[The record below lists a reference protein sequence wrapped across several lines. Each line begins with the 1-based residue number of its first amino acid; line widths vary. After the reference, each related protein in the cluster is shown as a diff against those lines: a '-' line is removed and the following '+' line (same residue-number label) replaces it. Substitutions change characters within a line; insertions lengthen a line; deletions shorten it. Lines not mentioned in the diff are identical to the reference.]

1 MNIVGWEQLGWPAVA
16 MVALAV
22 GIWLLSVKLRDVS
35 IVDSAWSIFFLL
47 FALLFAWRQGDRS
60 VGTLA
65 MLVLVAAWA
74 LRLSIYITW
83 RNHGHGE
90 DRRYQAI
97 RARNQ
102 PNFAFKSLYLVF
114 LLQAV
119 LAFVIAMPLLP
130 ALNGANDANL
140 VTWLGMAVAVFGL
153 LFETVG
159 DAQMARFKADPAS
172 AGQVMDHGLWRYTR
186 HPNYFGESVFWWG
199 VWIASA
205 SLDGA
210 WTVFSP
216 LLMSFLLLRVSGVPL
231 LEADLKQ
238 RRPAYAEYLRTTSS
252 FVPWPPKRCRP
263 STRPRTGERRELR

>member
-1 MNIVGWEQLGWPAVA
+1 MNFEDLEQLGWPAIA
-16 MVALAV
+16 MAMLAV
-22 GIWLLSVKLRDVS
+22 VMWLWSLKLRDVS

-47 FALLFAWRQGDRS
+47 FALVFAWRQGDRS
-60 VGTLA
+60 TATLA
-65 MLVLVAAWA
+65 MLALVAAWA

-83 RNHGHGE
+83 RNRGHGE

-97 RARNQ
+97 RARNE

-130 ALNGANDANL
+130 ALNGANDASP
-140 VTWLGMAVAVFGL
+140 VTWLGMAVAAFGL
-153 LFETVG
+153 LFETG
-159 DAQMARFKADPAS
+159 ADAQMARFKADPAS
-172 AGQVMDHGLWRYTR
+172 AGQVMDRGFWRYTR

-205 SLDGA
+205 SQGGA

-216 LLMSFLLLRVSGVPL
+216 LLMTFLLLRVSGVPL

-238 RRPAYAEYLRTTSS
+238 RRPAYAEYLRSTSS
-252 FVPWPPKRCRP
+252 FVPWPPKR
-263 STRPRTGERRELR
+263 

>member
-1 MNIVGWEQLGWPAVA
+1 MNVVGWEHLGWPALA
-16 MVALAV
+16 MIALAV
-22 GIWLLSVKLRDVS
+22 GMWLLSVKLRDVS

-47 FALLFAWRQGDRS
+47 FALVFAWRQGDRS

-102 PNFAFKSLYLVF
+102 PNFEFRSLYLVF

-140 VTWLGMAVAVFGL
+140 VTWLGMAVAASGL

-172 AGQVMDHGLWRYTR
+172 AGQVMDRGLWRYTR

-205 SLDGA
+205 SLGGA

-231 LEADLKQ
+231 LEADLTQ

-252 FVPWPPKRCRP
+252 FVPWPPKR
-263 STRPRTGERRELR
+263 

>member
-1 MNIVGWEQLGWPAVA
+1 MNVAGWEHLGWPAAA

-22 GIWLLSVKLRDVS
+22 GMWLLSVKLRDVS

-47 FALLFAWRQGDRS
+47 FALVFVWRQGDRS
-60 VGTLA
+60 VATLA
-65 MLVLVAAWA
+65 MLALIAAWA

-140 VTWLGMAVAVFGL
+140 VTWLGIAVAAFGL

-172 AGQVMDHGLWRYTR
+172 AGQVMDRGLWRYTR

-205 SLDGA
+205 SLGGA

-216 LLMSFLLLRVSGVPL
+216 LLMTFLLLRVSGVPL

-252 FVPWPPKRCRP
+252 FVPWPPKR
-263 STRPRTGERRELR
+263 

>member
-1 MNIVGWEQLGWPAVA
+1 MNVSSWELLGWPAAA

-22 GIWLLSVKLRDVS
+22 GMWLLSIRLRDVS

-47 FALLFAWRQGDRS
+47 FALVFAWRQGDRS
-60 VGTLA
+60 IGTLA
-65 MLVLVAAWA
+65 MLALVAAWA

-102 PNFAFKSLYLVF
+102 PNFEFKSLYLVF

-130 ALNGANDANL
+130 ALNGANEANL
-140 VTWLGMAVAVFGL
+140 VTWLGMAVAAFGL

-159 DAQMARFKADPAS
+159 DAQMARFKADPDS
-172 AGQVMDHGLWRYTR
+172 TGQVMDRGLWRYTR

-205 SLDGA
+205 SLGGA

-252 FVPWPPKRCRP
+252 FVPWPPKR
-263 STRPRTGERRELR
+263 

>member
-1 MNIVGWEQLGWPAVA
+1 MNVSGWELLGWPAAA

-22 GIWLLSVKLRDVS
+22 CMWLLSIRLRDVS

-47 FALLFAWRQGDRS
+47 FALVFAWRHGDRS

-65 MLVLVAAWA
+65 MLALVAAWA
-74 LRLSIYITW
+74 LRLSAYITW

-130 ALNGANDANL
+130 ALNGANEANL

-153 LFETVG
+153 LFETIG

-172 AGQVMDHGLWRYTR
+172 AGQVMDRGLWRYTR
-186 HPNYFGESVFWWG
+186 HPNYFGESVFW
-199 VWIASA
+199 
-205 SLDGA
+205 
-210 WTVFSP
+210 
-216 LLMSFLLLRVSGVPL
+216 
-231 LEADLKQ
+231 
-238 RRPAYAEYLRTTSS
+238 
-252 FVPWPPKRCRP
+252 
-263 STRPRTGERRELR
+263 

>member
-1 MNIVGWEQLGWPAVA
+1 MNVVGWEHLGWPALV
-16 MVALAV
+16 MIALAV
-22 GIWLLSVKLRDVS
+22 GMWLLSVKLRDVS

-47 FALLFAWRQGDRS
+47 FALVFAWRQGDRS

-102 PNFAFKSLYLVF
+102 PNFEFRSLYLVF

-140 VTWLGMAVAVFGL
+140 VTWLGMAVAASGL

-172 AGQVMDHGLWRYTR
+172 AGQVMDRGLWRYTR

-205 SLDGA
+205 SLGGA

-231 LEADLKQ
+231 LEADLTQ

-252 FVPWPPKRCRP
+252 FVPWPPKR
-263 STRPRTGERRELR
+263 

>member
-1 MNIVGWEQLGWPAVA
+1 MNIVGWEHLGWPAVA

-22 GIWLLSVKLRDVS
+22 GMWLLSVKLRDVS

-172 AGQVMDHGLWRYTR
+172 AGQVMDRGLWRYTR

-205 SLDGA
+205 SLGGA

-252 FVPWPPKRCRP
+252 FVPWPPKR
-263 STRPRTGERRELR
+263 

>member
-1 MNIVGWEQLGWPAVA
+1 MNVSGWEHLGWPAIA

-22 GIWLLSVKLRDVS
+22 GMWLLSVKLRDVS

-47 FALLFAWRQGDRS
+47 FALVFAWRQGDRS

-102 PNFAFKSLYLVF
+102 PNFEFKSLYLVF

-119 LAFVIAMPLLP
+119 LAFVIAIPLLP

-140 VTWLGMAVAVFGL
+140 VTWLGMAVAAFGL
-153 LFETVG
+153 LFETIG

-172 AGQVMDHGLWRYTR
+172 AGQVMDRGLWRYTR

-205 SLDGA
+205 SLGGA

-216 LLMSFLLLRVSGVPL
+216 VLMTFLLLRVSGVPL

-252 FVPWPPKRCRP
+252 FVPWPPKR
-263 STRPRTGERRELR
+263 

>member
-1 MNIVGWEQLGWPAVA
+1 MNVSGWEHLGWPAIA

-22 GIWLLSVKLRDVS
+22 GMWLLSVKLRDVS

-47 FALLFAWRQGDRS
+47 FALVFAWRQGDRS

-102 PNFAFKSLYLVF
+102 PNFEFKSLYLVF

-140 VTWLGMAVAVFGL
+140 VTWLGMAVAAFGL
-153 LFETVG
+153 LFETIG

-172 AGQVMDHGLWRYTR
+172 AGQVMDRGLWRYTR

-205 SLDGA
+205 SLGGA

-216 LLMSFLLLRVSGVPL
+216 VLMTFLLLRVSGVPL

-252 FVPWPPKRCRP
+252 FVPWPPKR
-263 STRPRTGERRELR
+263 

>member
-1 MNIVGWEQLGWPAVA
+1 MNVVGWEQLGWPAAV

-47 FALLFAWRQGDRS
+47 FALVFAWRQGDGS
-60 VGTLA
+60 VATLA
-65 MLVLVAAWA
+65 MLALVGAWA

-102 PNFAFKSLYLVF
+102 PNFEFKSLYLVF

-130 ALNGANDANL
+130 ALNGANEANL
-140 VTWLGMAVAVFGL
+140 VTWLGMAVAAFGL
-153 LFETVG
+153 LFETIG

-172 AGQVMDHGLWRYTR
+172 AGQVMDRGLWRYTR

-205 SLDGA
+205 SLGGA

-216 LLMSFLLLRVSGVPL
+216 LLMTFLLLRVSGVPL

-252 FVPWPPKRCRP
+252 FVPWPPKR
-263 STRPRTGERRELR
+263 

>member
-1 MNIVGWEQLGWPAVA
+1 MNVVGWEHLGWPALA
-16 MVALAV
+16 MIALAV
-22 GIWLLSVKLRDVS
+22 GMWLLSVKLHDVS

-47 FALLFAWRQGDRS
+47 FALVFAWRQGDRS

-102 PNFAFKSLYLVF
+102 PNFEFRSLYLVF

-140 VTWLGMAVAVFGL
+140 VTWLGMAVAASGL

-172 AGQVMDHGLWRYTR
+172 AGQVMDRGLWRYTR

-205 SLDGA
+205 SLGGA

-231 LEADLKQ
+231 LEADLTQ

-252 FVPWPPKRCRP
+252 FVPWPPKR
-263 STRPRTGERRELR
+263 

>member
-1 MNIVGWEQLGWPAVA
+1 MNVVGWEQLGWPAAV

-22 GIWLLSVKLRDVS
+22 GMWLLSVKLRDVS

-47 FALLFAWRQGDRS
+47 FALVFAWRQGDGS
-60 VGTLA
+60 VATLA
-65 MLVLVAAWA
+65 MLALVAAWA

-102 PNFAFKSLYLVF
+102 PNFEFKSLYLVF

-140 VTWLGMAVAVFGL
+140 VTWLGMAVAAFGL

-172 AGQVMDHGLWRYTR
+172 AGQVMDRGLWRYTR

-205 SLDGA
+205 SLGGA

-216 LLMSFLLLRVSGVPL
+216 LLMTFLLLRVSGVPL

-252 FVPWPPKRCRP
+252 FVPWPPKR
-263 STRPRTGERRELR
+263 

>member
-1 MNIVGWEQLGWPAVA
+1 MNFVGLDQLGWPGVV

-22 GIWLLSVKLRDVS
+22 FMWLLSVKLRDVS

-47 FALLFAWRQGDRS
+47 FALVFAWRQGDRS
-60 VGTLA
+60 VATFA
-65 MLVLVAAWA
+65 MLALVAAWA
-74 LRLSIYITW
+74 LRLSIYIIW

-102 PNFAFKSLYLVF
+102 PNFEFKSLYLVF

-140 VTWLGMAVAVFGL
+140 VTWLGMAVAAFGL

-172 AGQVMDHGLWRYTR
+172 AGQVMDRGLWRYTR

-205 SLDGA
+205 SLGGA

-216 LLMSFLLLRVSGVPL
+216 LLMTFLLLRVSGVPL

-252 FVPWPPKRCRP
+252 FVPWPPKR
-263 STRPRTGERRELR
+263 

>member
-1 MNIVGWEQLGWPAVA
+1 MNVVGWEQLGWPAAA

-22 GIWLLSVKLRDVS
+22 GMWLLSVKLRDVS

-47 FALLFAWRQGDRS
+47 FALVFAWRQGDRS

-65 MLVLVAAWA
+65 MLALVAAWA

-140 VTWLGMAVAVFGL
+140 VTWLGMAVAAFGL
-153 LFETVG
+153 LFETIG
-159 DAQMARFKADPAS
+159 DAQMARFKADPDS
-172 AGQVMDHGLWRYTR
+172 AGQVMDRGLWRYTR

-205 SLDGA
+205 SLGGA

-216 LLMSFLLLRVSGVPL
+216 LLMTFLLLRVSGVPL

-252 FVPWPPKRCRP
+252 FVPWPPKR
-263 STRPRTGERRELR
+263 

>member
-1 MNIVGWEQLGWPAVA
+1 MNVSGWEHLGWPAVA

-22 GIWLLSVKLRDVS
+22 GMWLLSVKLRDVS

-47 FALLFAWRQGDRS
+47 FALVFAWRQGDRS
-60 VGTLA
+60 VATLA
-65 MLVLVAAWA
+65 MLALVAAWA

-102 PNFAFKSLYLVF
+102 PNFEFKSLYLVF

-140 VTWLGMAVAVFGL
+140 VTWLGMAVAAFGL
-153 LFETVG
+153 LFETIG

-172 AGQVMDHGLWRYTR
+172 AGQVMDRGLWRYTR

-205 SLDGA
+205 SLGGA

-216 LLMSFLLLRVSGVPL
+216 LLMTFLLLRVSGVPL

-252 FVPWPPKRCRP
+252 FVPWPPKR
-263 STRPRTGERRELR
+263 

>member
-1 MNIVGWEQLGWPAVA
+1 MNVVGWEQLGWPAAV

-22 GIWLLSVKLRDVS
+22 GMWLLSVKLRDVS

-47 FALLFAWRQGDRS
+47 FALVFAWRLGDRS
-60 VGTLA
+60 PATLA
-65 MLVLVAAWA
+65 MLALVAAWA

-102 PNFAFKSLYLVF
+102 PNFEFKSLYLVF

-140 VTWLGMAVAVFGL
+140 VTWLGMAVAAFGL

-159 DAQMARFKADPAS
+159 DAQMAQFKADPAS
-172 AGQVMDHGLWRYTR
+172 AGQVMDRGLWRYTR

-205 SLDGA
+205 SLGGA

-216 LLMSFLLLRVSGVPL
+216 LLMTFLLLRVSGVPL

-252 FVPWPPKRCRP
+252 FVPWPPKR
-263 STRPRTGERRELR
+263 

>member
-1 MNIVGWEQLGWPAVA
+1 MNVSGWEHLGWPAVA

-22 GIWLLSVKLRDVS
+22 GMWLLSVKLRDVS

-47 FALLFAWRQGDRS
+47 FALVFAWRQGDRS
-60 VGTLA
+60 VATLA
-65 MLVLVAAWA
+65 MLALVAAWA

-102 PNFAFKSLYLVF
+102 PNFEFKSLYLVF

-140 VTWLGMAVAVFGL
+140 VTWLGMAVAAFGL
-153 LFETVG
+153 LFETIG

-172 AGQVMDHGLWRYTR
+172 AGQVMDRGLWRYTR

-205 SLDGA
+205 SLGGA

-216 LLMSFLLLRVSGVPL
+216 MLMTFLLLRVSGVPL

-252 FVPWPPKRCRP
+252 FVPWPPKR
-263 STRPRTGERRELR
+263 

>member
-1 MNIVGWEQLGWPAVA
+1 MNLEGIGDLGWPALA
-16 MVALAV
+16 MAVLAV
-22 GIWLLSVKLRDVS
+22 VMWLLSVKLRDVS

-47 FALLFAWRQGDRS
+47 FALVFAWRQGDRS
-60 VGTLA
+60 VATFA
-65 MLVLVAAWA
+65 MLALVAAWA
-74 LRLSIYITW
+74 LRLSLYITW

-97 RARNQ
+97 RARNE

-130 ALNGANDANL
+130 ALNGAQPANL
-140 VTWLGMAVAVFGL
+140 VTWVGCAVAASGL
-153 LFETVG
+153 LFETIA

-172 AGQVMDHGLWRYTR
+172 AGQVMDRGAWRYTR

-205 SLDGA
+205 SQGGA
-210 WTVFSP
+210 WTAFSP
-216 LLMSFLLLRVSGVPL
+216 LLMTFLLLRVSGVPL

-252 FVPWPPKRCRP
+252 FVPWPPKR
-263 STRPRTGERRELR
+263 

>member
-1 MNIVGWEQLGWPAVA
+1 MNVVGWEHLGWPAVA
-16 MVALAV
+16 MIALAV
-22 GIWLLSVKLRDVS
+22 GMWLLSVKLRDVS

-47 FALLFAWRQGDRS
+47 FALVFAWRQGDRS

-102 PNFAFKSLYLVF
+102 PNFEFKSLYLVF

-130 ALNGANDANL
+130 ALNGANGANL
-140 VTWLGMAVAVFGL
+140 VTWLGMAVAAFGL
-153 LFETVG
+153 LFETIG

-172 AGQVMDHGLWRYTR
+172 TGQVMDRGLWRYTR

-205 SLDGA
+205 SLGGA

-216 LLMSFLLLRVSGVPL
+216 LLMTFLLLRVSGVPL

-252 FVPWPPKRCRP
+252 FVPWPPKR
-263 STRPRTGERRELR
+263 

>member
-1 MNIVGWEQLGWPAVA
+1 MNIVGWEHLGWPAVA

-22 GIWLLSVKLRDVS
+22 GMWLLSVKLRDVS

-65 MLVLVAAWA
+65 MLVPVAAWA

-172 AGQVMDHGLWRYTR
+172 AGQVMDRGLWRYTR

-205 SLDGA
+205 SIGGA

-216 LLMSFLLLRVSGVPL
+216 VLMTFLLLRVSGVPL

-252 FVPWPPKRCRP
+252 FVPWPPKR
-263 STRPRTGERRELR
+263 

>member
-1 MNIVGWEQLGWPAVA
+1 MNFVGLDHLGWPAAVMA
-16 MVALAV
+16 GLAV
-22 GIWLLSVKLRDVS
+22 FMWLLSVKLRDVS

-47 FALLFAWRQGDRS
+47 FALVFAWRQGDRS

-65 MLVLVAAWA
+65 MLALVAAWA

-97 RARNQ
+97 RARNE
-102 PNFAFKSLYLVF
+102 PNFAVKSLYLVF

-140 VTWLGMAVAVFGL
+140 VTWLGMAVAAFGL
-153 LFETVG
+153 LFETIG

-172 AGQVMDHGLWRYTR
+172 AGQVMDRGLWRYTR

-205 SLDGA
+205 SLGGA

-216 LLMSFLLLRVSGVPL
+216 VLMTFLLLRVSGVPL

-252 FVPWPPKRCRP
+252 FVPWPPKR
-263 STRPRTGERRELR
+263 